1 MRISFFTII
10 AAICSPLLTHAEGR
24 SEEIFNQL
32 ARIPSAMIAE
42 MRYPGSVIMVHASS
56 PATAISLFPDGI
68 DAYNRVHS
76 SAYMPL
82 KNDDGTSYIGI
93 GFIPAQNVETILTIA
108 TPPRLEMIL
117 KLAPGETSN
126 VESTLLDFGYT
137 IQEKFGVS
145 AYTNGRDDFEL
156 DIANRNAMDPFS
168 GLIGSSARVVF
179 RDDLILSARSWPYI
193 LLLAKHSE
201 PDWVWEPLAHA
212 IDTADLGEAVLLQAQ
227 ILPSQATLTR
237 GAPSG
242 IPIWNFA
249 MLADLSD
256 GTTDTTMALF
266 LYQTKAD
273 AEQAAARLE
282 EGWSEQ
288 LPVNPENVQRELKP
302 GQDFDELMRRHQE
315 SRKSLYELTNAEPT
329 ASIYGDGP
337 YVTALTLR
345 KPVES
350 DLSDMPIN
358 RTFNTILQAMNY
370 SELSLFGPPK

>member
-1 MRISFFTII
+1 MRIPFFTII

-212 IDTADLGEAVLLQAQ
+212 IDTAGLGESVLLQAQ

-237 GAPSG
+237 GTPSG

-266 LYQTKAD
+266 LYLTKTD
-273 AEQAAARLE
+273 AEHAAARLR
-282 EGWSEQ
+282 EGWSGP
-288 LPVNPENVQRELKP
+288 LPIDPASVRPAP
-302 GQDFDELMRRHQE
+302 GQDFEAELRKLQE
-315 SRKSLYELTNAEPT
+315 SSPSLAELTGVEPIV
-329 ASIYGDGP
+329 SVLGDGP
-337 YVTALTLR
+337 YVT
-345 KPVES
+345 V
-350 DLSDMPIN
+350 
-358 RTFNTILQAMNY
+358 
-370 SELSLFGPPK
+370 LSLHAPVAFDPVQNPYNKGFKTIMQVLYSAQLNLFGLPS